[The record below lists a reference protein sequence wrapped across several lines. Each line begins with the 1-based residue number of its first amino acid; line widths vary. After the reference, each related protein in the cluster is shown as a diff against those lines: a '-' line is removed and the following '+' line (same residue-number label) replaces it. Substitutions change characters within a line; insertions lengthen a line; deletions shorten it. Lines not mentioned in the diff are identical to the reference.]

1 MHRRRAVVLRWWCAG
16 VGDTKDGGSAHS
28 VRISSPFPP
37 ISMSGSPKKGD
48 EELSLEASR
57 TPPIG
62 AHFISSAP
70 NIFPFSLL
78 FSFKGHAW
86 HRPSYL
92 GLGICKSKRAGG
104 ACKKGIVKVRQKEF
118 LMYKSNLEFK
128 KTNQAE
134 P

>member
-1 MHRRRAVVLRWWCAG
+1 MKENRLPVALVGRRGRRVASVVEGGSDGFALSSELQWAKVRGAVHWRRAVVLRWWCAG

-62 AHFISSAP
+62 AHFISYAP
-70 NIFPFSLL
+70 NTFPFSLL

-86 HRPSYL
+86 YRPS
-92 GLGICKSKRAGG
+92 
-104 ACKKGIVKVRQKEF
+104 
-118 LMYKSNLEFK
+118 
-128 KTNQAE
+128 
-134 P
+134 